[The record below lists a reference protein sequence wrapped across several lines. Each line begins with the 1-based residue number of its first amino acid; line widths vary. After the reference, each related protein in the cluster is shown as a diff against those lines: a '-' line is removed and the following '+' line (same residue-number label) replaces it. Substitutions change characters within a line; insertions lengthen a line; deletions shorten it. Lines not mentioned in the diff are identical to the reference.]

1 MFASAHFR
9 REGVEPG
16 CRDCP
21 GPPGTCP
28 TQAAAAAP
36 APALCCLRTAR
47 AVSVDTAKPGAGGC
61 DCWPRLLTQP
71 CAFLEAQSS

>member
-28 TQAAAAAP
+28 TQAAATAAAP
-36 APALCCLRTAR
+36 APALCCLRTR
-47 AVSVDTAKPGAGGC
+47 RDVGIDTAKQGC

-71 CAFLEAQSS
+71 YAFLEAQSS